1 MVACAAKA
9 LYRRALANVIL
20 KEDDDAEEDLVAAH
34 ELVKDDRAILAELD
48 KVRQRKKEH
57 RDKEKKAFK
66 KLFA

>member
-1 MVACAAKA
+1 M
-9 LYRRALANVIL
+9 IL